1 MSATRITSAI
11 VSVINVIDSAVRC
24 IGKFASL
31 LIIPLILVT
40 VFDVVTRKFVVLQ
53 QWILASPLHN
63 LLSPTKLQEMEWH
76 LHATIFLLAFG
87 YAYLSNAHVRV
98 DLVREKLTPRKQMLT
113 ELFGLCLLAL
123 PYVGL
128 LIFYAWGFVQTS
140 YAQQEM
146 SSAMTGLPYRWIIKS
161 VFLAGVVLLCVSIVS
176 TIIRLLII
184 LCARAGD
191 VHQALAAGGTSLKEL
206 HVLAHEPEVEL
217 IIDPGVLANPILVD
231 TRVINT
237 TSGRES

>member
-1 MSATRITSAI
+1 MSAARKASSI
-11 VSVINVIDSAVRC
+11 VSIIDVIDSAVRY

-31 LIIPLILVT
+31 LIIPLILIT
-40 VFDVVTRKFVVLQ
+40 VFDVITRKFVVLQ
-53 QWILASPLHN
+53 QLILESPLHN

-76 LHATIFLLAFG
+76 LHAAIFLLAFG

-98 DLVREKLTPRKQMLT
+98 DLVRETLTPRKQMIT

-128 LIFYAWGFVQTS
+128 LIYYAWGFVQSS

-161 VFLAGVVLLCVSIVS
+161 VFLAGVILLCMSIVS
-176 TIIRLLII
+176 TIIRILII
-184 LCARAGD
+184 LSSRSGD
-191 VHQALAAGGTSLKEL
+191 LEQALAAGGTSLKEL
-206 HVLAHEPEVEL
+206 HVLAHEPEIEL
-217 IIDPGVLANPILVD
+217 IIDPDILANPVLVG
-231 TRVINT
+231 TRANNNS
-237 TSGRES
+237 SGRDS

>member
-1 MSATRITSAI
+1 MSAARKTSLL
-11 VSVINVIDSAVRC
+11 VSLIDAIDSVVRH

-40 VFDVVTRKFVVLQ
+40 VFDVITRKFTVLQ

-76 LHATIFLLAFG
+76 LHAAIFLLAFG

-98 DLVREKLTPRKQMLT
+98 DLVRETLTPRKQMLT

-128 LIFYAWGFVQTS
+128 LIYYAWGFVLTS

-161 VFLAGVVLLCVSIVS
+161 VFLVGVILLCLSIVS
-176 TIIRLLII
+176 TIIRILII
-184 LCARAGD
+184 LSSRSGD
-191 VHQALAAGGTSLKEL
+191 LEQALAAGGTSLKNL

-217 IIDPGVLANPILVD
+217 IIDPDIVANPVLVA

-237 TSGRES
+237 RSGRES

>member
-1 MSATRITSAI
+1 MSFTQMIVSAI
-11 VSVINVIDSAVRC
+11 NRIDSIVRC
-24 IGKFASL
+24 IGKYASW

-40 VFDVVTRKFVVLQ
+40 VFDVITRKFVVLQ
-53 QWILASPLHN
+53 QLILESPLHN
-63 LLSPTKLQEMEWH
+63 ILSPTKLQEMEWH
-76 LHATIFLLAFG
+76 LHAAIFLLAFG

-98 DLVREKLTPRKQMLT
+98 DLVRETLTPRKQMLV

-128 LIFYAWGFVQTS
+128 LIYYAWGFVLTS

-161 VFLAGVVLLCVSIVS
+161 VFLAGVVLLCVSILS

-184 LCARAGD
+184 LCSRSD
-191 VHQALAAGGTSLKEL
+191 NLQQALANGGTSLKDL
-206 HVLAHEPEVEL
+206 HVLAHEPEIEL
-217 IIDPGVLANPILVD
+217 VVDPDMVANPVLANARPIKP
-231 TRVINT
+231 TAE
-237 TSGRES
+237 RES

>member
-1 MSATRITSAI
+1 MSFTQMI
-11 VSVINVIDSAVRC
+11 VSVINRIDSIVKC
-24 IGKFASL
+24 IGKFASW

-40 VFDVVTRKFVVLQ
+40 VFDVITRKFVVLQ
-53 QWILASPLHN
+53 QLILESPLHT

-76 LHATIFLLAFG
+76 LHAAIFLLTFG

-98 DLVREKLTPRKQMLT
+98 DLVRETLTPRKQMLV

-128 LIFYAWGFVQTS
+128 LIFYAWGFVLTS

-184 LCARAGD
+184 LCSRSD
-191 VHQALAAGGTSLKEL
+191 NLEQALASGGTSLKEL
-206 HVLAHEPEVEL
+206 HVLAHEPAIEL
-217 IIDPGVLANPILVD
+217 NPDILANPVLVNARP
-231 TRVINT
+231 TKAT
-237 TSGRES
+237 PEHES

>member
-1 MSATRITSAI
+1 MSAARIRSAI
-11 VSVINVIDSAVRC
+11 VSVIDAIDATVRS

-53 QWILASPLHN
+53 QLILESPLYN

-87 YAYLSNAHVRV
+87 FTYLSNAHVRV
-98 DLVREKLTPRKQMLT
+98 DLVRETLTPRKQMLV
-113 ELFGLCLLAL
+113 ELFGLCFLAL

-140 YAQQEM
+140 YVQQEM

-161 VFLAGVVLLCVSIVS
+161 VFLTGIALLCVSILS

-184 LCARAGD
+184 LCARTD
-191 VHQALAAGGTSLKEL
+191 NLQQSLAAGGSSVEKL
-206 HVLAHEPEVEL
+206 HILAHQAEADL
-217 IIDPGVLANPILVD
+217 IIDPDIANNPLIAG
-231 TRVINT
+231 TRDSSNT
-237 TSGRES
+237 PGRDS